1 MRESTL
7 SESRSDRLLGYCSK
21 GTFLSVITVSGQY
34 GVNELGE
41 IPADARLPTSF
52 GDFRIR
58 VFHEENTGLDHVALT
73 LGDMIGPDPVLVR
86 VHSECLTGDAFGSLR
101 CDCGAQLEAAM
112 RQIHDVGWGCIIY
125 LRQEGRGIGL
135 HAKIQA
141 YNLQDHGADT
151 LDANL
156 LLGHPADARDYG
168 IASEILGSIG
178 IEKVC
183 LLTNNPDKV
192 VQLVQNGVNIVERMP
207 LVVGVREQNLQ
218 YLTTKIDR
226 MGHEIEDE
234 RLNGHRQ

>member
-7 SESRSDRLLGYCSK
+7 STSRSDRLPGYCSK
-21 GTFLSVITVSGQY
+21 GAFLSVITVPDQY

-41 IPADARLPTSF
+41 VPADAHLPTSF

-112 RQIHDVGWGCIIY
+112 RQIHDVGWGCIVY

-168 IASEILGSIG
+168 IASEILGAIG
-178 IEKVC
+178 IDKVC

-192 VQLVQNGVNIVERMP
+192 LQLIQNDAHIVERMP
-207 LVVGVREQNLQ
+207 LVVGVGEQNIQ